1 MAEPLTLY
9 KLMILYMLAKSEFP
23 LTNAQISGFILDKG
37 YTTYFHLQ
45 QAISELTDS
54 ELIKVKTVRNS
65 SYFQI
70 TPQGKQTLSYFEDQI
85 SDGIKKDI
93 ADFFKENIIQIR
105 EELSDT
111 ADYYKGQEE
120 GYQVRC
126 RLRQNN
132 LSLVDLT
139 IAVPTEDAAKA
150 VCLNWKEKRQSI
162 CAQRSRDRS

>member
-9 KLMILYMLAKSEFP
+9 KLMILYMLEKSEFP

-54 ELIKVKTVRNS
+54 DLIKVKTVRNS
-65 SYFQI
+65 TYSGSRLRAGRHYPI
-70 TPQGKQTLSYFEDQI
+70 LRTRSPMGSKR
-85 SDGIKKDI
+85 DI
-93 ADFFKENIIQIR
+93 GDFFKENIIQIR
-105 EELSDT
+105 EELSAV

-126 RLRQNN
+126 RLRQND
-132 LSLVDLT
+132 LSL
-139 IAVPTEDAAKA
+139 
-150 VCLNWKEKRQSI
+150 
-162 CAQRSRDRS
+162 